1 MIKKIF
7 RFKTVAGLGR
17 KISSMKREEDFTLY
31 IGDDTR
37 LIVVW
42 FGLSLYNSM
51 DEIPEKIYRVSDLL
65 ANGHDGDFKNF
76 GTVPVEVAKKIFETF
91 S

>member
-1 MIKKIF
+1 MKKIF
-7 RFKTVAGLGR
+7 RYKTVAGLEKR
-17 KISSMKREEDFTLY
+17 ISSLKREEDFKLY

-37 LIVVW
+37 LILVW
-42 FGLSLYNSM
+42 YGLSLYYSR
-51 DEIPEKIYRVSDLL
+51 DEVPEQIYRVSDLL

-76 GTVPVEVAKKIFETF
+76 GTVPGEVAKKIFETF